1 MKTSN
6 WKFWCQS
13 IRATDAGVYIVEVD
27 QGLKIGFTKKPH
39 HRFSEMHKVGCN
51 IMYRAWFPHD
61 RPHELE
67 KEVHNLLADDKIKN
81 IFWPF
86 SKCQTAPCELFE
98 LDYKTAIMLCEK
110 EGIINTFNKTN
121 YTKMD
126 DKLKVEPAKLKKTR
140 VFGNNH
146 NSVPYEKPQLI
157 HAIMS
162 SIYPKI
168 LTMYAEQGPAGII
181 TWTKRSIT
189 AGMLN
194 PNTNTHYNKSTLIR
208 TMYTIAREENIPLDW
223 YNNREHWKATTS

>member
-110 EGIINTFNKTN
+110 EGIINTFTNLSITGGYLYNLSVYSDGSSGTNFLKVYGVAGATFADTPLLIVPVTHATSVNLSLSGLKALTGISVRATAN
-121 YTKMD
+121 YTVAD
-126 DKLKVEPAKLKKTR
+126 
-140 VFGNNH
+140 NNAPT
-146 NSVPYEKPQLI
+146 NGINCNLI
-157 HAIMS
+157 FS
-162 SIYPKI
+162 
-168 LTMYAEQGPAGII
+168 
-181 TWTKRSIT
+181 
-189 AGMLN
+189 
-194 PNTNTHYNKSTLIR
+194 
-208 TMYTIAREENIPLDW
+208 PLV
-223 YNNREHWKATTS
+223 